1 MKFIT
6 IITNDTKKFYLNK
19 TQCTKIKLFKN
30 LLEISHEKTITINLT
45 SKIFKKIYEFLITY
59 DKVNLKVDLN
69 DEYNPLELY
78 FSKDDLAY
86 LEKFSIDNII
96 ELINA
101 CNYLEYSYLL
111 ELSCKKLA
119 IVLNNKL

>member
-6 IITNDTKKFYLNK
+6 IITSDTKKFYLNK

-86 LEKFSIDNII
+86 LEKFYIDNII

-119 IVLNNKL
+119 ILLNNKL

>member
-6 IITNDTKKFYLNK
+6 IITSDTKKFYLNK
-19 TQCTKIKLFKN
+19 IQCTKIKLFKN

-119 IVLNNKL
+119 ILLNNKL

>member
-1 MKFIT
+1 M
-6 IITNDTKKFYLNK
+6 
-19 TQCTKIKLFKN
+19 
-30 LLEISHEKTITINLT
+30 LEISHEKTITINLT

-119 IVLNNKL
+119 ILLNNKL